1 MSAEVLAPLM
11 FAALVAALIIGF
23 PVAFS
28 IAAIAAVFGIVGIA
42 TGQFTPLFLQNMLLR
57 IEGFFHNENLL
68 SIPLFLFMG
77 MLLERTQIAEDM
89 LHALDEL
96 FGSVRG
102 GMAYTV
108 VLVGASIAAITGFV
122 SASVIAIGLI
132 ALPAMLRKGYDARLA
147 TGVVAASGT
156 LAQILP
162 PSIVLIVLA
171 EQLEVPLIEMF
182 RGALPPSALLVFLY
196 LLYVFVATRWKPEL
210 APAGRATAGVVPL
223 KREVW
228 LRAASAAGFPIGL
241 ILTVLASIYLGVATP
256 SEAGAVGVCGALG
269 LGVWRRKLNPHNL
282 RQAMMATGILCSC
295 VIFLLFGASFFMLVF
310 RGLDGQLWLESL
322 FRQLP
327 AGELGFLIFVNVA
340 IFLLAF
346 FLDFFE
352 IAFIVLPLIAPIA
365 QKLGIDMTWLA
376 VLIAVNLQ
384 TSFMHPPFGIAL
396 YNLRSVAPAS
406 VRTTQIYWG
415 AVPFLLI
422 QLLVVAILI
431 ALPGIVATKP
441 APQEVPQKMEIDIP
455 TPDYDDRAAP
465 YPLPPRDPG
474 EAAPPEAK

>member
-1 MSAEVLAPLM
+1 MGADVLAPAM
-11 FAALVAALIIGF
+11 FSVLVIALIAGF

-28 IAAIAAVFGIVGIA
+28 VAAVAAVFGIVGVLG
-42 TGQFTPLFLQNMLLR
+42 GQFTPSFLLNMPLR
-57 IEGFFHNENLL
+57 LDGFFHNDNLL

-89 LHALDEL
+89 LRALDEL
-96 FGSVRG
+96 FGRIRG

-108 VLVGASIAAITGFV
+108 VLVGGSIAAITGFV

-132 ALPAMLRKGYDARLA
+132 ALPAMLRKGYDPRLA
-147 TGVVAASGT
+147 TGVIAASGT

-182 RGALPPSALLVFLY
+182 RGALLPAALLVGLY
-196 LLYVFVATRWKPEL
+196 LLYAFLVTRWKPEF
-210 APAGRATAGVVPL
+210 APAGIADGVIPRL

-228 LRAASAAGFPIGL
+228 LRAAIAAGFPIGL
-241 ILTVLASIYLGVATP
+241 IAAVLASIYFGVATP
-256 SEAGAVGVCGALG
+256 SEGGAVGVVGALVIG
-269 LGVWRRKLNPHNL
+269 LWRRKLNGHNL
-282 RQAMMATGILCSC
+282 RQAMMTTGVLCSC
-295 VIFLLFGASFFMLVF
+295 VMFLLFGASFFMLVF
-310 RGLDGQLWLESL
+310 RGLEGHRWIESL
-322 FRQLP
+322 FQHLP
-327 AGELGFLIFVNVA
+327 AGQLGFLIFINVA
-340 IFLLAF
+340 IFFLAF

-352 IAFIVLPLIAPIA
+352 IAFIVLPLITPIA
-365 QKLGIDMTWLA
+365 HKLGIDMTWLA

-406 VRTTQIYWG
+406 VRTSQIYWG

-422 QLLVVAILI
+422 QVLMVGILI
-431 ALPGIVATKP
+431 AAPGIVTRTP
-441 APQEVPQKMEIDIP
+441 TLSEVPAGMEIEIP
-455 TPDYDDRAAP
+455 TPGYDEPESPAST
-465 YPLPPRDPG
+465 PG
-474 EAAPPEAK
+474 ADEPVRSQKE